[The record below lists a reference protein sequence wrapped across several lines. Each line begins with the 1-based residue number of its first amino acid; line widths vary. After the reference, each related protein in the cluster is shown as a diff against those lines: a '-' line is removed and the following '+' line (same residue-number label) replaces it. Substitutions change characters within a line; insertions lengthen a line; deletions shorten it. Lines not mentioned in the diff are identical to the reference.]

1 MKARNL
7 NNSSAKTRKLIKTTF
22 IAMLAGKNKI
32 NKISVSEL
40 TARAQISR
48 ATFYSHFTDIYEVAE
63 DFETELI
70 EEFYTNIKL
79 LASDNYDGFFD
90 ELFDFIDKNDKNYKM
105 LCRTNDFV
113 FSVKRLASK
122 VLGKFYELCTGDD
135 RIKNREFLELEIKVF
150 VDGLL
155 TEYVKYCRGV
165 SSVDCAQL
173 KAYAKNW
180 HKKFT
185 EHRHGQ

>member
-22 IAMLAGKNKI
+22 IAMLAEKNKI

-79 LASDNYDGFFD
+79 LASDNYEGFFD

-122 VLGKFYELCTGDD
+122 VSGKFYELCTGDD

-165 SSVDCAQL
+165 SAVDCAQL
-173 KAYAKNW
+173 KAYAKYW

-185 EHRHGQ
+185 EHRHVQ